1 MVSVGSPEK
10 SPDGSG
16 TVVLWTTVPPL
27 ATAIS
32 SSRSKAGISS
42 QKQGAHKYFGRRT
55 RCMNRQ
61 QHGVLSLIFLSLS
74 LAIALVSIGISSVLL
89 AILYACV
96 LGLSGTVI
104 LYSFCARCMCRDT
117 TCGHVIPG
125 LLTRYLPRRKAGR
138 YTRMDRFGVL
148 LPAVVSLA
156 YPQYWLLGNLW
167 GWGVFWI
174 LMLGAATEIR
184 VYVCRGCTNR
194 YCPARPAA
202 PLEKEPPAE
211 E

>member
-1 MVSVGSPEK
+1 MVLVVSPEK
-10 SPDGSG
+10 HSDGSKRFSPVDRTPFG
-16 TVVLWTTVPPL
+16 HCYIHL
-27 ATAIS
+27 S
-32 SSRSKAGISS
+32 FQGISY

-61 QHGVLSLIFLSLS
+61 QHGMLSLIFLSLS

-96 LGLSGTVI
+96 LGLSGTVV

-138 YTRMDRFGVL
+138 YTSIDRFGII

-156 YPQYWLLGNLW
+156 YPQYWLIGDLW
-167 GWGVFWI
+167 AWGGFWI
-174 LMLGAATEIR
+174 LIIGAAVEIR
-184 VYVCRGCTNR
+184 SYVCPGCANR
-194 YCPARPAA
+194 YCPVRQSP
-202 PLEKEPPAE
+202 PVETEKESQE
-211 E
+211 RV